1 MSRAR
6 STAIAALRSAAPVLA
21 VLFALAVSSLVLLLI
36 GESPVGTFA
45 AMLRYASRLD
55 SIVSILN
62 RAIPLFLAGLAVA
75 AGFRMG
81 LFNIGVEGQYR
92 ISALVAAYL
101 GAIVTLPTGVH
112 LVFVAL
118 VGAVVGG
125 LWAGVAA
132 LLKVYRGVHEVIST
146 IMLNFIATG
155 LAAYLLAEHFRE
167 PAVPGDLQIK
177 TAALPAS
184 AMMPSLNWL
193 LEGLGLE
200 LRRGTHLQGFLLVA
214 VLIGAAFWF
223 LVARTRFGYDLRA
236 SGTNPLAAQASGV
249 DQGRMILKVMFLSG
263 ALAGLVGVSQ
273 LVGFFGRY
281 TIDFPVGLGFAGIAV
296 ALLGRNT
303 AVGTALAAL
312 LFGFL
317 DRSAQILDLEDV
329 PKEITT
335 IVQGVIILAVVI
347 AGEIAR
353 RAARTQEAVAVS
365 QEVAG
370 EPEAAAAGGGRA

>member
-6 STAIAALRSAAPVLA
+6 QILITAVRTAAPVLA

-36 GESPVGTFA
+36 GESPAGTFA
-45 AMLRYASRLD
+45 SMLRYASRSD
-55 SIVSILN
+55 SIVSIVN

-101 GAIVTLPTGVH
+101 GAAISLPTGIH
-112 LVFVAL
+112 LVFVAF
-118 VGAVVGG
+118 VGALVGG
-125 LWAGVAA
+125 LWAGMAGA
-132 LLKVYRGVHEVIST
+132 LRVYRGVHEVIST

-155 LAAYLLAEHFRE
+155 LSAYLLAEHFRE

-177 TAALPAS
+177 TEELPAS
-184 AMMPSLNWL
+184 ALMPSLNWV
-193 LEGLGLE
+193 LE
-200 LRRGTHLQGFLLVA
+200 LFGVEVRRGTHLQGFLLIA
-214 VLIGAAFWF
+214 VLVGVAFWF
-223 LVARTRFGYDLRA
+223 LLSRTRFGYDLRA
-236 SGTNPLAAQASGV
+236 SGLNPLAAQASGV
-249 DQGRMILKVMFLSG
+249 DQGRMVMKVMLLSG
-263 ALAGLVGVSQ
+263 ALSGLVGVSQ
-273 LVGFFGRY
+273 LVGFFHRY

-303 AVGTALAAL
+303 PLGVALAAL

-329 PKEITT
+329 PKEITV

-365 QEVAG
+365 EEIAG
-370 EPEAAAAGGGRA
+370 TPAPATGAAS